1 MIMCFGTTYSVLV
14 GLVYLAMGQ
23 QLSAIDFQAVAA
35 RYAEDNI
42 VQQ

>member
-1 MIMCFGTTYSVLV
+1 MCFGTTYS
-14 GLVYLAMGQ
+14 VYLAMGQ